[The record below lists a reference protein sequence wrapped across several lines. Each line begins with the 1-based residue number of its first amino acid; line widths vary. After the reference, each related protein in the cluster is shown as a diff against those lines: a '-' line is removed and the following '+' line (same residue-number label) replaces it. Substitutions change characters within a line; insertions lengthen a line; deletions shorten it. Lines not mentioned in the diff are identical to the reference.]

1 MTLITHG
8 LSGELKDDGIAC
20 NTLWPRSYVATAAVN
35 NILGGESSMKGSRNP
50 AIMADSAHVILTSC
64 SKSTTDN
71 FFMDDE
77 VLISNGQTIDDLQKY
92 L

>member
-35 NILGGESSMKGSRNP
+35 NILGGESSMKGSRTP